1 MNWLDEDKSDVI
13 QTLKAGLSLSL
24 GTQDDDS
31 FNEVVTQNRI
41 TELQSVIM
49 DLVELSSKSS
59 AIADYFDA
67 KFEEIS
73 TEIKTL
79 QRQLDEHRQQTLIAQ
94 NTESWIH
101 EQFYMLEHTDL
112 SVKEYRDGIIK
123 SFISK
128 VVVLSADH
136 IRITFD
142 GNMEME
148 QELSGE

>member
-1 MNWLDEDKSDVI
+1 
-13 QTLKAGLSLSL
+13 
-24 GTQDDDS
+24 
-31 FNEVVTQNRI
+31 
-41 TELQSVIM
+41 
-49 DLVELSSKSS
+49 
-59 AIADYFDA
+59 
-67 KFEEIS
+67 
-73 TEIKTL
+73 
-79 QRQLDEHRQQTLIAQ
+79 
-94 NTESWIH
+94 
-101 EQFYMLEHTDL
+101 MLEHTDL